1 MAGPALNPW
10 ASHITER
17 RPEIKSKHRSTC
29 QLHKLWV
36 PHYITGQT
44 GSSVSPTTRS
54 TGYVLKPLGLDNHES
69 QFKKQSTD
77 GFFALLAHMFLNL
90 INGLNLAEKAYG
102 CVGDQMS

>member
-17 RPEIKSKHRSTC
+17 RPEIKKSKQQSTC
-29 QLHKLWV
+29 QLYKLHTSLWL

-54 TGYVLKPLGLDNHES
+54 TGYALKPLGLDNHEFRLRRKS
-69 QFKKQSTD
+69 ID
-77 GFFALLAHMFLNL
+77 GFYCPSTTRVSES
-90 INGLNLAEKAYG
+90 G
-102 CVGDQMS
+102 